1 MTSWFKITDKLL
13 ENNHINIPIEK
24 RLYLSFTEN
33 EGDKVDKNVIID
45 ELKKN
50 GILNDD
56 PRIKNFISKLKILV
70 ITSMVSFE
78 EFKYCLDNNVILVK
92 DILQRKL
99 IIPYFKT
106 FTDKIEEI
114 YNDTLKLNGGAC
126 ADYIP
131 QLKRV
136 DPDQYGI
143 SICTIDGQ
151 RYNIGDT
158 QVDFSVQSC
167 CKPINYGIAL
177 EELSEE
183 IYHSYVGRE
192 PSGQSFNEL
201 ALNKKGLP
209 HNPLINAGAIMTSS
223 LIKKDLSPAERFEY
237 IVSIWDKLC
246 GGLYKIGFNNPVYL
260 SEKNTADRNF
270 ALAYFMKEI
279 NENKPT
285 GFPEGTDINDTL
297 DLYFQCCSIEINT
310 EILAIVASTLANDGI
325 NPFTGTRVFSSENV
339 KNILSMMLMCGMY
352 DYSGEFAFKI
362 GIPSKSG
369 VSGPIMM
376 VIPNVMG
383 MVSWSPSLDDIG
395 NSYRGV
401 EFCKKIGETFNF
413 HIFDNDYHT
422 DKINPLNEQYDTNT
436 VKLNNELCSAACN
449 GDLEHIKILFNRNI
463 DFNISD
469 YDGRTALHLAVCEK
483 HVDVIKFLVNIVKV
497 NVNKKDRWG
506 RVAKDEATDPEILEC
521 FKLYI

>member
-1 MTSWFKITDKLL
+1 MI
-13 ENNHINIPIEK
+13 
-24 RLYLSFTEN
+24 
-33 EGDKVDKNVIID
+33 
-45 ELKKN
+45 
-50 GILNDD
+50 
-56 PRIKNFISKLKILV
+56 
-70 ITSMVSFE
+70 SFE
-78 EFKYCLDNNVILVK
+78 EFQYCLDNNVILVK

-99 IIPYFKT
+99 ILPYFKT

-114 YNDTLKLNGGAC
+114 YHDTLKLNGGAC

-136 DPDQYGI
+136 NPDQYGI

-158 QVDFSVQSC
+158 KVDFSVQSC

-237 IVSIWDKLC
+237 IVSIWEKLS
-246 GGLYKIGFNNPVYL
+246 GGIHKIGFNNPVYL

-285 GFPEGTDINDTL
+285 GFQEGTNINDTL
-297 DLYFQCCSIEINT
+297 DLYFQCCSIEINA

-325 NPFTGTRVFSSENV
+325 NPFSGLRVFSSENV
-339 KNILSMMLMCGMY
+339 KNILSMMILRGMY

-383 MVSWSPSLDDIG
+383 MVSWSPSLDYIG

-401 EFCKKIGETFNF
+401 EFCKEIGKTFNF
-413 HIFDNDYHT
+413 SFNAADHLKHFGGVLFLGG
-422 DKINPLNEQYDTNT
+422 KIYYLGGM
-436 VKLNNELCSAACN
+436 V
-449 GDLEHIKILFNRNI
+449 
-463 DFNISD
+463 
-469 YDGRTALHLAVCEK
+469 
-483 HVDVIKFLVNIVKV
+483 
-497 NVNKKDRWG
+497 
-506 RVAKDEATDPEILEC
+506 
-521 FKLYI
+521 